1 MEVLLKHPVNS
12 GEAPRRVILSRD
24 YYVTT
29 EGLIIS
35 TKGKTERVLKPART
49 GSGKR
54 KYLFVVLRVDGKNVQ
69 KYVHRAV
76 AEAFIPNPEGKPQ
89 VNHKD
94 GSTFNNAVDN
104 LEWVTPM
111 QNTQHAVLNGLT
123 LSGEAC
129 PWSKLTEADVRE
141 ACELISRGDL
151 DSARKILGSKRLYKV
166 KARKQ
171 WTSIS
176 KDYVW

>member
-12 GEAPRRVILSRD
+12 GEAPRRAILSQD

-35 TKGKTERVLKPART
+35 TKGKTERVLKPSRT

-94 GSTFNNAVDN
+94 GNTFNNAVDN

-111 QNTQHAVLNGLT
+111 
-123 LSGEAC
+123 
-129 PWSKLTEADVRE
+129 
-141 ACELISRGDL
+141 
-151 DSARKILGSKRLYKV
+151 
-166 KARKQ
+166 
-171 WTSIS
+171 
-176 KDYVW
+176 

>member
-1 MEVLLKHPVNS
+1 M
-12 GEAPRRVILSRD
+12 
-24 YYVTT
+24 
-29 EGLIIS
+29 
-35 TKGKTERVLKPART
+35 
-49 GSGKR
+49 
-54 KYLFVVLRVDGKNVQ
+54 Q

-94 GSTFNNAVDN
+94 GNTFNNAVDN
-104 LEWVTPM
+104 LEWATPM
-111 QNTQHAVLNGLT
+111 ENTQHAVLNGLA

-129 PWSKLTEADVRE
+129 PWSKLTEADVRG

-151 DSARKILGSKRLYKV
+151 DSARKILGSTRLYKV